1 MRTYPKNHNTPA
13 GNVKGFSLV
22 ELMISITIGLFLLI
36 GMTALLVSNSNTRN
50 EMEKGGRQVE
60 NGRYAIQV
68 LSDDLQ
74 HAGYYGEFSDA
85 SGTGTSDYCSTDLA
99 VIKAN
104 MIFPVYGVDNAGAKP
119 TCATATSFV
128 SGRDILVIRR
138 AGTGV
143 AITCTGTPCAAPV
156 AAAQHYIQTTPAE
169 YRLGL
174 GSEGAATFNLK
185 QVDGLTPALLRAYLT
200 HIYFIDK
207 ENNVPILKRAELV
220 NGAFTPESTY
230 SMVEGIDNFQV
241 EYGVDANND
250 GAPDGYVTANT
261 VSTANN
267 WKNVV
272 SVRVYVLVRN
282 IDITAGYTDTK
293 TYTLGMKA
301 DGTPNTVGPFGDH
314 FKRHVYTS
322 VVRLNNPSGRREL

>member
-1 MRTYPKNHNTPA
+1 MRTYPTSNNTPA
-13 GNVKGFSLV
+13 ANVKGFSLV

-36 GMTALLVSNSNTRN
+36 GMTALLVSNSKTRS
-50 EMEKGGRQVE
+50 EMEKGGRQIE

-74 HAGYYGEFSDA
+74 HAGYYGEFSDV
-85 SGTGTSDYCSTDLA
+85 SGAGTSDYCSTDLA
-99 VIKAN
+99 VIKGN
-104 MIFPVYGVDNAGAKP
+104 MIFPVYGVDNADAKP

-128 SGRDILVIRR
+128 SGSDILVIRR
-138 AGTGV
+138 AGTGA

-200 HIYFIDK
+200 RIYFIDK

-220 NGAFTPESTY
+220 NGAFTTV
-230 SMVEGIDNFQV
+230 SMVEGIEDFRV
-241 EYGVDANND
+241 EYGVDANKD
-250 GAPDGYVTANT
+250 GSPDSYTTAPVWVD
-261 VSTANN
+261 
-267 WKNVV
+267 VV
-272 SVRVYVLVRN
+272 SVRVSVLVRN
-282 IDITAGYTDTK
+282 IEITAGYTDTK
-293 TYTLGMKA
+293 SYNLGSTA
-301 DGTPNTVGPFGDH
+301 VGPFNDH